1 MLTALKQ
8 GVKGGKWFSLMDKVY
23 ALGNLRKAFQQ
34 VKTNGGAAGVDHQTI
49 KMFEC
54 RLEQHLG
61 TLARSLKDG
70 SYRPQAARMAWIPK
84 LGREEEGPVG
94 MQTVRDRVAE

>member
-1 MLTALKQ
+1 MLTALQQ

-49 KMFEC
+49 KMFEHH
-54 RLEQHLG
+54 LEQNLK
-61 TLARSLKDG
+61 TLSRTLKDE
-70 SYRPQAARMAWIPK
+70 SYCPQAVKRVWIPK
-84 LGREEEGPVG
+84 PGGKEKRPLGIPMVIS
-94 MQTVRDRVAE
+94 